1 MIKRNGLELPLDDS
15 HVYQRRGVVIA
26 YRNTERLHFTVLRC
40 KDGRLIKTYFGLARA
55 DNIGD
60 FESIIDYG
68 DKFEDVFEWFKSLEN
83 KKRSQR
89 HK

>member
-26 YRNTERLHFTVLRC
+26 YRNTEPLHFTVLRC
-40 KDGRLIKTYFGLARA
+40 KDISFNKTYFGLARA
-55 DNIGD
+55 DNISD

-68 DKFEDVFEWFKSLEN
+68 DKFEGVFEWFKSLEN
-83 KKRSQR
+83 KECSLR
-89 HK
+89 HR